1 MSNNALLWECWI
13 TGSLYTLTLALLLWQ
28 CLEQM
33 IKVNRKQTQGMDLSC
48 KSPLLYFKAGKALF
62 IFPSSV
68 TYLMVRLTKKFIVYQ
83 QTNNLIVQ
91 RQSFWP
97 VYIRLWAV
105 DTIKDRNFRTLYFL
119 QKKASACKRFRL
131 SSWPFLGFTSTD
143 AKHKSWKAKSFPS
156 RINSA
161 NIHCF
166 QTNSWLYY
174 VVKTYACAHTKHTL
188 SQFSVGGK
196 NTFPLPKELTDLSGN
211 IIKYETFLTKERKR
225 VRCLTDVR
233 GVF

>member
-1 MSNNALLWECWI
+1 MLNYWV
-13 TGSLYTLTLALLLWQ
+13 SLYADTYAAPLTE

-68 TYLMVRLTKKFIVYQ
+68 IYLMVRLTKKIIVYQ

-97 VYIRLWAV
+97 VYLRLWAV

-119 QKKASACKRFRL
+119 QKASTCKRFRL

-143 AKHKSWKAKSFPS
+143 AKHKSWKARSFPS

-166 QTNSWLYY
+166 
-174 VVKTYACAHTKHTL
+174 
-188 SQFSVGGK
+188 
-196 NTFPLPKELTDLSGN
+196 
-211 IIKYETFLTKERKR
+211 
-225 VRCLTDVR
+225 
-233 GVF
+233 